1 MAAKLWHE
9 EVLLE
14 QTSKQVQEKQ
24 WREHLEQQKR
34 MNQKK
39 VNASL
44 AQPDN
49 FFIIGWDLIIKEK
62 RQSGYSRLT
71 KFYYTFIKLIITL
84 HCHQL
89 LENKK
94 LQESIAQEDA
104 LLKHTVAEVRWQEWS
119 EKARQQAMLKV

>member
-1 MAAKLWHE
+1 MAQKMNREREQEEIRKMAAKLWHE

-44 AQPDN
+44 A
-49 FFIIGWDLIIKEK
+49 
-62 RQSGYSRLT
+62 
-71 KFYYTFIKLIITL
+71 
-84 HCHQL
+84 
-89 LENKK
+89 
-94 LQESIAQEDA
+94 
-104 LLKHTVAEVRWQEWS
+104 
-119 EKARQQAMLKV
+119 